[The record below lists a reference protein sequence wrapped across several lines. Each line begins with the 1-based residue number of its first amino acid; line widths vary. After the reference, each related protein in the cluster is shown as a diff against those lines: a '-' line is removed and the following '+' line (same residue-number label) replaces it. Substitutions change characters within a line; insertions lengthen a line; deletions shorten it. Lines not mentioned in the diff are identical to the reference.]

1 MAEDQPVFALSQLR
15 RTYQVGDEL
24 VHALDGVDLTI
35 EDREFLAVIGT
46 SGSGKSTL
54 MHLLGFMD
62 SPTSGVMVFE
72 GQDVS
77 SISRGVRAQL
87 RATRIGFVFQSFN
100 LLPRLTVLDN
110 VLLPLIYSRS
120 TVGNKKEQ
128 AMQALERVGMEHR
141 FSHRPSQLSGGEQQ
155 RVAIARSLINQPRL
169 ILADEPTGN
178 LDSKNRGRIMELFT
192 SLMGQGITLAMVTHD
207 DEVAAY
213 AGRHIRMEDG
223 RIIEDL
229 KR

>member
-1 MAEDQPVFALSQLR
+1 MVEDQPVFALSQLR

-141 FSHRPSQLSGGEQQ
+141 FSHRPSQLSGGERQ

-192 SLMGQGITLAMVTHD
+192 SLMEQGITLAMVTHD

-213 AGRHIRMEDG
+213 ARRHIRMEDG
-223 RIIEDL
+223 RIIEDS